1 MWIGTR
7 MYGLYRINKRRNQAS
22 AFQPR
27 FPTGISSW
35 QIRDFVEDG
44 ERNIWFGTF
53 DGLHKYSTK
62 TGQYSLI
69 QIPKY
74 VGGLNHPSIFSLCKD
89 MQGTI
94 WVGSYFGGVNYFTP
108 KQDSFVHYDYDQNAT
123 KNQYYSYIGDIVVDK
138 NEHVWL
144 STDGGGISC
153 TDKNWN
159 IIHQF
164 TAGGKNS
171 IPTIT

>member
-1 MWIGTR
+1 MTEFSSMTVPAGKKHMYSEVLTSTAFLKAHKRIVDWNKNVWI
-7 MYGLYRINKRRNQAS
+7 IQNQQKGEIRQVPFS
-22 AFQPR
+22 PGS
-27 FPTGISSW
+27 PTGISSW

-123 KNQYYSYIGDIVVDK
+123 KI
-138 NEHVWL
+138 
-144 STDGGGISC
+144 
-153 TDKNWN
+153 N
-159 IIHQF
+159 IIH
-164 TAGGKNS
+164 
-171 IPTIT
+171 I

>member
-1 MWIGTR
+1 
-7 MYGLYRINKRRNQAS
+7 
-22 AFQPR
+22 
-27 FPTGISSW
+27 
-35 QIRDFVEDG
+35 
-44 ERNIWFGTF
+44 
-53 DGLHKYSTK
+53 
-62 TGQYSLI
+62 
-69 QIPKY
+69 
-74 VGGLNHPSIFSLCKD
+74 

-171 IPTIT
+171 IPHNNIKSICYDEENECIYIGTYLGGLSRYDLQTGQFYNYLERRTQYSE